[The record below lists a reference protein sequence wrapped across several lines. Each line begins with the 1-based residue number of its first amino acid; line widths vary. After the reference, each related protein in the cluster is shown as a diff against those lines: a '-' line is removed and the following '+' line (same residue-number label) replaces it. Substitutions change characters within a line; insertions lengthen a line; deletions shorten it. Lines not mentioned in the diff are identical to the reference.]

1 MTEISMREQ
10 AANIGITDLS
20 GGFLNAVLN
29 PFWLS
34 SSGNLSLFPF
44 RNADGISFRLMAQ
57 TWKWPSGWTITIN
70 PNDSDNANYAN
81 AFQGIACDGNAWFIT
96 NGGPKSGAPDVVPR
110 LWRRGVGVDLDAL
123 VGLAVS
129 GIHFVENPSSMSDSY
144 VHFGDCCVIYD
155 GSVSYV
161 AVAVEY
167 SDKDNHL
174 LVWKIHQPASSSDPY
189 MTFFDAAP
197 LTHEGE
203 APWFAVMPG
212 TSLGFSSPFFNTTPP
227 NVGLRIYDVEV
238 TTLEVLLGLNG
249 ALFPLYFSDGSPF
262 DVGRIQ
268 GGAVSGAGHLYLVC
282 DKLSVD
288 GGGLYGFDLISGRKM
303 EFVSLGDGGG
313 GGLNDY
319 ELEGMCVFDTSGVP
333 GASGQIHVGKIQ
345 LQWTDNLFIYHL
357 KALSGQEELV

>member
-44 RNADGISFRLMAQ
+44 RNEDGISFRLMAQ

-70 PNDSDNANYAN
+70 PNNSDNSNYAN
-81 AFQGIACDGNAWFIT
+81 LFQGIACDGNAWFIT
-96 NGGPKSGAPDVVPR
+96 NGGPPKDWGYDSPPR
-110 LWRRGVGVDLDAL
+110 LWRRDLSTDLD
-123 VGLAVS
+123 VNIS
-129 GIHFVENPSSMSDSY
+129 ITIPGIHYVENPSSMSDSY
-144 VHFGDCCVIYD
+144 VHFGDCCVIWN
-155 GSVSYV
+155 GGESYV
-161 AVAVEY
+161 AVPVEY
-167 SDKDNHL
+167 NDKANHL
-174 LVWKIHQPASSSDPY
+174 LVWKIQNPSSSFDPF
-189 MTFFDAAP
+189 MTYFDAAP
-197 LTHEGE
+197 LTHPGE

-212 TSLGFSSPFFNTTPP
+212 TSLGFCSPFFNTTPP
-227 NVGLRIYDVEV
+227 NIALRVYDVALSGPTV
-238 TTLEVLLGLNG
+238 TLGLQSG
-249 ALFPLYFSDGSPF
+249 LFPLFHNDGTPF

-282 DKLSVD
+282 DELSVD

-303 EFVSLGDGGG
+303 EFVALGDGGG
-313 GGLNDY
+313 FYPGY

-333 GASGQIHVGKIQ
+333 GASGQIHVGKIR
-345 LQWTDNLFIYHL
+345 LDVNDDLFIYHI
-357 KALSGQEELV
+357 KALPGEEGLV